1 MKHIPHLC
9 LVLFLTLGLTFL
21 PACAGNSKHKIVA
34 VAESEETIAN
44 WQQAQ
49 SFQAEGRYELA
60 RQYYALALST
70 ALTQSAVTQ
79 IERALAGVD
88 LQIKTMR

>member
-1 MKHIPHLC
+1 MKKILHFVFPLALVFSLC
-9 LVLFLTLGLTFL
+9 LL
-21 PACAGNSKHKIVA
+21 PACANSSKVVA

-44 WQQAQ
+44 WQIAQ
-49 SFQAEGRYELA
+49 GLQAEGRYELA
-60 RQYYALALST
+60 RQYYALALAT
-70 ALTQSAVTQ
+70 ALTKSAVSQ